1 LNDASYLAI
10 DGNNSLW
17 VANIGGVTT
26 GVSPNTTTTYGVSQF
41 ANNGSSTAATA
52 LSPATTG
59 YVHTMSAPNDIA
71 VDSAG
76 NVWVVNGG
84 PVNYVTEIVGA
95 ATPAVTPIVYN
106 IYYGTWGQRP

>member
-17 VANIGGVTT
+17 VANLGGITT
-26 GVSPNTTTTYGVSQF
+26 GTSPNTTTTYGVSQF
-41 ANNGSSTAATA
+41 ANNGNATAATA

-71 VDSAG
+71 IDGSG

-84 PVNYVTEIVGA
+84 AVNYVTEIVGA
-95 ATPAVTPIVYN
+95 ATPTVTPIDYN
-106 IYYGTWGQRP
+106 IRYATWGQRP